1 MLLRTA
7 SIAALAAAVALPATA
22 ATLQAGPGRPYKT
35 PCAAIRAAHAGD
47 VIEVDA
53 GTYDGDHC
61 ACSTDG
67 LTVRA
72 VGGRAR
78 IDAGHD
84 PAKVEGGKGIFVVY
98 APTATI
104 ENFELSGAVCA
115 DRNGAGIRHQGTSLV
130 VRGCSLHDN
139 ENGILGS
146 PAQAGTGEVL
156 LEDSELADN
165 GAGDGYSH
173 NAYLGHYAKVTVRGC
188 WSHRAR
194 VGHLLKSRALENHV
208 EASRFTDEAGTTA
221 SYELSFPNAGLTFVV
236 GNVVEQSAETGNA
249 TLLDYASEASGM
261 NPDTRLFVVNN
272 TFVNDRASG
281 TFVRDATATPAVV
294 VNNLFVGPGTVASQA
309 QAVLRANLGDAAGD
323 PRFADRGALDL
334 RVLAGSPAIDAGV
347 DPGSGAGQPLAP
359 ARQYLHPASSAP
371 RTAAGAIDVGAFE
384 AGAPAGAPGGPSA
397 APPAGGCAAGGPG
410 GALALLAALALL
422 SPLARRARSGARGGQ
437 RSGADQPAA

>member
-7 SIAALAAAVALPATA
+7 SLAALAAAVALPAA
-22 ATLQAGPGRPYKT
+22 AGTLQAGPGRTYKT

-61 ACSTDG
+61 AWSTDA

-104 ENFELSGAVCA
+104 ENFELSGAVCN

-130 VRGCSLHDN
+130 VRGCSLHDD
-139 ENGILGS
+139 EDGILGS
-146 PAQAGTGEVL
+146 PAVDGTGEVL
-156 LEDSELADN
+156 LEDTELADN

-221 SYELSFPNAGLTFVV
+221 SYELSFPNAGLTFVI

-249 TLLDYASEASGM
+249 ILLDYASETSGM
-261 NPDTRLFVVNN
+261 NPDARLFVVNN

-294 VNNLFVGPGTVASQA
+294 VNNLFVGPGTIASQTS
-309 QAVLRANLGDAAGD
+309 AVLQANLGDAAGD

-359 ARQYLHPASSAP
+359 TRQYLHPASSAP
-371 RTAAGAIDVGAFE
+371 RTAIGAIDVGAFE
-384 AGAPAGAPGGPSA
+384 AGAPAGDPG
-397 APPAGGCAAGGPG
+397 APPASPDAAGAGGCATGGG
-410 GALALLAALALL
+410 GDLLALLGVLALL
-422 SPLARRARSGARGGQ
+422 SLSARRAWLRSPRRQ
-437 RSGADQPAA
+437 DR